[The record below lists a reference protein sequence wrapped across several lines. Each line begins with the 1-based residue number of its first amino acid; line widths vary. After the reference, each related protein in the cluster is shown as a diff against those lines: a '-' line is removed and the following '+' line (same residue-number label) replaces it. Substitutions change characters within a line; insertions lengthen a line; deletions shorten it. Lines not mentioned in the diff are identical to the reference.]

1 MDKWEKRRIM
11 AEKFEAE
18 KLAAEKSKKKK
29 TTPKKVKL
37 ETRNSKSTTNS
48 KLVEGGEKDV
58 ERTKKDSK

>member
-1 MDKWEKRRIM
+1 MADKFDKRRIM
-11 AEKFEAE
+11 AE

>member
-1 MDKWEKRRIM
+1 M
-11 AEKFEAE
+11 AE